1 MSINKP
7 VKALLYLTL
16 CISMIETASAQDFK
30 DRGTLLNWN
39 GSDAVGG
46 PSSLDEPL
54 IGDRPDFTESST
66 TVGLGVKQVEMGYTY
81 TFDNDGV
88 SQAISHSYP
97 EMLWRVGVYAE
108 WLELR
113 IAYNFG
119 DVLER
124 SQRTE
129 TTNSS
134 AGGEDLYL
142 GFKIA
147 LTPQDGVL
155 PETALVLQ
163 TTLPTGDDVFSA
175 GSANPGFNYIYSWAL
190 DNDWSLAGQ
199 TQWNRAIDDQTSRPY
214 SEFSQSLAIGKSFS
228 DKFGGYYEWFCFIP
242 DGADSAPVEHY
253 MDGGFTYLI
262 HNNLQLDFRVG
273 FGLNEKSD
281 DYFAGTGLIFR
292 Y

>member
-1 MSINKP
+1 VIIKKP
-7 VKALLYLTL
+7 NVLLFCALCFGTL
-16 CISMIETASAQDFK
+16 STISAQGLK
-30 DRGTLLNWN
+30 DQRTLFNWS

-46 PSSLDEPL
+46 PASMDEPL
-54 IGDRPDFTESST
+54 IGDRPDFTESSK

-81 TFDNDGV
+81 TFDAE
-88 SQAISHSYP
+88 SQYEQTKSHSYP
-97 EMLWRVGVYAE
+97 EMLWRVGIYAD

-119 DVLER
+119 DVFEEVVER
-124 SQRTE
+124 APEST
-129 TTNSS
+129 S
-134 AGGEDLYL
+134 GGEDLYL

-147 LTPQDGVL
+147 LTPQDGIL

-163 TTLPTGDDVFSA
+163 TTVASGDDVFSA
-175 GSANPGFNYIYSWAL
+175 GSALPGFNYIYSWAL

-199 TQWNRAIDDQTSRPY
+199 TQWNRAMDAETTRPY

-228 DKFGGYYEWFCFIP
+228 EKLGGYYEWFCLIP

-253 MDGGFTYLI
+253 MDGGFTYLL
-262 HNNLQLDFRVG
+262 HNNLQLDVRAG
-273 FGLNEKSD
+273 FGLNEESD

>member
-1 MSINKP
+1 MTVRS
-7 VKALLYLTL
+7 VKMLAFLAL
-16 CISMIETASAQDFK
+16 CIAAMSEVSAQDLK
-30 DRGTLLNWN
+30 DRGTLFSWN

-46 PSSLDEPL
+46 PASMDEPL

-81 TFDNDGV
+81 TFDSDGPTQ
-88 SQAISHSYP
+88 SISHSYP
-97 EMLWRVGVYAE
+97 EMLWRVGMYAE
-108 WLELR
+108 WLEFR

-124 SQRTE
+124 TQSTE
-129 TTNSS
+129 TVNSS

-163 TTLPTGDDVFSA
+163 TTVASGDDVFSS
-175 GSANPGFNYIYSWAL
+175 GDANPGLNYIYSWAL
-190 DNDWSLAGQ
+190 DDEWSLAGQ
-199 TQWNRAIDDQTSRPY
+199 TQWNRAVDGDTGRPY
-214 SEFSQSLAIGKSFS
+214 SEFSQSVAIGKSLD
-228 DKFGGYYEWFCFIP
+228 DKLGAYYEWYCLIP

-253 MDGGFTYLI
+253 MDGGFTYSLN
-262 HNNLQLDFRVG
+262 NNLQLDIRAG
-273 FGLNEKSD
+273 FGLNEESD
-281 DYFAGTGLIFR
+281 DYFAGTGLIYR

>member
-1 MSINKP
+1 MAIKP
-7 VKALLYLTL
+7 VKLVLCLTL
-16 CISMIETASAQDFK
+16 CVSIIGKASAQEFTE
-30 DRGTLLNWN
+30 RGTLFNWN

-46 PSSLDEPL
+46 PASMDEPL

-81 TFDNDGV
+81 TFDSDGPTQ
-88 SQAISHSYP
+88 SISHSYP
-97 EMLWRVGVYAE
+97 EMLWRVGMYAE
-108 WLELR
+108 WLEFR

-124 SQRTE
+124 TESTE
-129 TTNSS
+129 TARSS
-134 AGGEDLYL
+134 SGAEDLYL

-163 TTLPTGDDVFSA
+163 TTVASGDDVFSS
-175 GSANPGFNYIYSWAL
+175 GDANPGLNYIYSWAL
-190 DNDWSLAGQ
+190 DDEWSLAGQ
-199 TQWNRAIDDQTSRPY
+199 TQWNRAVDGQTSRPY

-228 DKFGGYYEWFCFIP
+228 EKLGGYYEWFCLIP

-262 HNNLQLDFRVG
+262 NNNLQLDFRAG
-273 FGLNEKSD
+273 FGLNEESD

>member
-1 MSINKP
+1 VIIKHIN
-7 VKALLYLTL
+7 LLLFLAL
-16 CISMIETASAQDFK
+16 CIGTLDRVSAQGLK
-30 DRGTLLNWN
+30 DQRTLFNWS

-46 PSSLDEPL
+46 PASMDEPL

-81 TFDNDGV
+81 TFDNDGTT
-88 SQAISHSYP
+88 QTKSHSYP
-97 EMLWRVGVYAE
+97 EMLWRVGVYAD

-119 DVLER
+119 DVFGATE
-124 SQRTE
+124 STE
-129 TTNSS
+129 TRTTTS
-134 AGGEDLYL
+134 GGEDLYL

-147 LTPQDGVL
+147 LTPQDGIL

-163 TTLPTGDDVFSA
+163 TTVASGDDVFSA
-175 GSANPGFNYIYSWAL
+175 GEALPGFNYIYSWAL

-199 TQWNRAIDDQTSRPY
+199 TQWNRAMDAETTRPY

-228 DKFGGYYEWFCFIP
+228 EKLGGYYEWFCLIP

-262 HNNLQLDFRVG
+262 QNNLQLDIRAG
-273 FGLNEKSD
+273 FGLNEESA

>member
-1 MSINKP
+1 MTIKFA
-7 VKALLYLTL
+7 KMLLCLTL
-16 CISMIETASAQDFK
+16 FIGTTGTLSGQELK
-30 DRGTLLNWN
+30 DRGTLFNWN

-46 PSSLDEPL
+46 PASMDEPL

-81 TFDNDGV
+81 TFDNDGITQ
-88 SQAISHSYP
+88 SISHSYP
-97 EMLWRVGVYAE
+97 EMLWRVGMYAE
-108 WLELR
+108 WLEFR

-124 SQRTE
+124 TQTTE
-129 TTNSS
+129 TITSS

-163 TTLPTGDDVFSA
+163 TTVASGDDVFSA
-175 GSANPGFNYIYSWAL
+175 GEALPGFNYIYSWAL

-199 TQWNRAIDDQTSRPY
+199 TQWNRAMDAQTARPY
-214 SEFSQSLAIGKSFS
+214 SEFSQSLAIGKSLS
-228 DKFGGYYEWFCFIP
+228 EKVGGYYEWFCMIP

-253 MDGGFTYLI
+253 MDGGFTFLL
-262 HNNLQLDFRVG
+262 HNNLQLDFRAG
-273 FGLNEKSD
+273 FGLNEQSD

>member
-1 MSINKP
+1 MIIKSVN
-7 VKALLYLTL
+7 LLLFLSL
-16 CISMIETASAQDFK
+16 CVGTADVVSAQALEGQ
-30 DRGTLLNWN
+30 RTLFNWS

-46 PSSLDEPL
+46 PASMDEPL

-81 TFDNDGV
+81 TFDNDGTT
-88 SQAISHSYP
+88 QTKSHSYP
-97 EMLWRVGVYAE
+97 EMLWRVGIYAD

-119 DVLER
+119 DVFGATE
-124 SQRTE
+124 STE
-129 TTNSS
+129 TRTTTS
-134 AGGEDLYL
+134 GGEDLYL

-147 LTPQDGVL
+147 LTPQDGIL

-163 TTLPTGDDVFSA
+163 TTVASGDDVFSA
-175 GSANPGFNYIYSWAL
+175 GSALPGFNYIYSWAL

-199 TQWNRAIDDQTSRPY
+199 TQWNRAMDAETTRPY

-228 DKFGGYYEWFCFIP
+228 EKLGGYYEWFCLIP

-253 MDGGFTYLI
+253 MDGGFTYLL
-262 HNNLQLDFRVG
+262 HNNLQLDVRAG
-273 FGLNEKSD
+273 FGLNEESA

>member
-1 MSINKP
+1 MIKSAN
-7 VKALLYLTL
+7 ALLFVLL
-16 CISMIETASAQDFK
+16 CIGTADVVSAQGLEGQ
-30 DRGTLLNWN
+30 RTLFNWS

-46 PSSLDEPL
+46 PASMDEPL

-81 TFDNDGV
+81 TFDNDGTT
-88 SQAISHSYP
+88 QTKSHSYP
-97 EMLWRVGVYAE
+97 EMLWRVGIYAD

-119 DVLER
+119 DVFKEVVER
-124 SQRTE
+124 DPEST
-129 TTNSS
+129 S
-134 AGGEDLYL
+134 GGEDLYL

-147 LTPQDGVL
+147 LTPQDGIL

-163 TTLPTGDDVFSA
+163 TTVASGDDVFSA
-175 GSANPGFNYIYSWAL
+175 GSALPGFNYIYSWAL

-199 TQWNRAIDDQTSRPY
+199 TQWNRAMDAETTRPY

-228 DKFGGYYEWFCFIP
+228 EKLGGYYEWFCLIP

-253 MDGGFTYLI
+253 MDGGFTYLL
-262 HNNLQLDFRVG
+262 HNNLQLDVRAG
-273 FGLNEKSD
+273 FGLNEESA